1 MEPVAL
7 TATSH
12 NEQVT
17 VAGTK
22 HHIVGLR
29 LGAGLPLDT
38 AARPQAKWSGLTQN
52 QNRNQSVIKPSH
64 ARICM

>member
-1 MEPVAL
+1 MEPVTL

-22 HHIVGLR
+22 HHVIGLW
-29 LGAGLPLDT
+29 LWAGLPLDT
-38 AARPQAKWSGLTQN
+38 AAWPHAKGPGFTQN

-64 ARICM
+64 ARVCM